1 MADVKI
7 KVKVDIN
14 STKINSRVEAG
25 KKAMIISATEAVVK
39 YGNIY
44 VRVDKHKLEE
54 SALIAS
60 VPEKGLAIWDTPYAK
75 KMYYTG
81 TPSKDV
87 NPNASL
93 KWAEKGVKK
102 HRKELNKEA
111 QNAFEKGFG
120 P

>member
-1 MADVKI
+1 MANVSVKVTSNKSQIGAKI
-7 KVKVDIN
+7 K
-14 STKINSRVEAG
+14 AG
-25 KKAMIISATEAVVK
+25 SKAMTIAVTEAVVA

-44 VRVDKHKLEE
+44 VREDQGTLKN

-60 VPEKGLAIWDTPYAK
+60 VPEKGLAIWDTSYAK
-75 KMYYTG
+75 PAYYTG

-93 KWAEKGVKK
+93 MWADKAVKK
-102 HRKELNKEA
+102 HRKELNKIA

>member
-1 MADVKI
+1 MANVSVKVTSNKSQIGAKI
-7 KVKVDIN
+7 K
-14 STKINSRVEAG
+14 AG
-25 KKAMIISATEAVVK
+25 SKAMTIAVTKAVVA

-44 VRVDKHKLEE
+44 VREDQGTLKN
-54 SALIAS
+54 SALTKS
-60 VPEKGLAIWDTPYAK
+60 EPEKGRAIWDTEYAK

-87 NPNASL
+87 NPDAAL
-93 KWAEKGVKK
+93 MWADKGVKE
-102 HRKELNKEA
+102 HREEIDKIA